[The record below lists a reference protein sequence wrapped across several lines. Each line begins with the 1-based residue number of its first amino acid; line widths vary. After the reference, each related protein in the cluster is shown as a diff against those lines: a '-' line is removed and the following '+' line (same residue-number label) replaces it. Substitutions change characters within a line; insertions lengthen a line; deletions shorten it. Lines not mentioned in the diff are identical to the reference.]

1 MNDIELMNLTV
12 IATTLIIGMTLGF
25 SICLFT
31 IVRENRI
38 LQKELNKF
46 RDLYFEEMDKWKNK
60 YEDDDYEAY

>member
-12 IATTLIIGMTLGF
+12 IATTLIIGIALGF

-46 RDLYFEEMDKWKNK
+46 RDLYFEEMDKWRTK
-60 YEDDDYEAY
+60 YDQNDYEAY